1 MQDRAIRMGLLE
13 SCSDWRL
20 TSVGNFPLSGN
31 ISMQENHNVSLDL
44 IADIGGTNARFA
56 LAGANRQPYAEH
68 TLACAGFSG
77 LAAAVASYLQE
88 TGGLRPNRAAIA
100 VATPVTGDWIQ
111 FTNSHWSFSTK
122 AIQQELGLEKILII
136 NDFTALALSLPLL
149 EAEERR
155 TVGGGEAVAK
165 APIAL
170 IGPGTGLGVSGLVW
184 SGEHWIPLQTE
195 GGHVTFSPV
204 DEREWAISRI
214 LQRRFGHVSPERL
227 LSGPGL
233 VNLYM
238 ALAEL
243 EGWPAEA
250 LTPAGITDRALAGA
264 CCHCQEVLEL
274 FCGALG
280 TAAGNLA
287 ITLGARG
294 GVYIGGG
301 IVPRLGEFFDRS
313 AFRSRF
319 EDKGRFGSYLAAI
332 PTWVI
337 TAANPALRGV
347 AAALD

>member
-1 MQDRAIRMGLLE
+1 
-13 SCSDWRL
+13 
-20 TSVGNFPLSGN
+20 
-31 ISMQENHNVSLDL
+31 MQEKFRDIDL
-44 IADIGGTNARFA
+44 VADIGGTNARFA
-56 LAGANRQPYAEH
+56 LVGASRQPYAEQV
-68 TLACAGFSG
+68 LACADFSG
-77 LAAAVASYLQE
+77 LATAAAHYLE
-88 TGGLRPNRAAIA
+88 KVGERYPNRAAIA
-100 VATPVTGDWIQ
+100 VATPITGDWVQ
-111 FTNSHWSFSTK
+111 FTNSHWSFSIEAT
-122 AIQQELGLEKILII
+122 QRTLGLEKLLII
-136 NDFTALALSLPLL
+136 NDFTALAMSLPLL
-149 EAEERR
+149 KPDERR
-155 TVGGGEAVAK
+155 AVGGGEVVAE

-204 DEREWAISRI
+204 DEREWRVGQI
-214 LQRRFGHVSPERL
+214 LHRQFGHVSPERL

-233 VNLYM
+233 INLYN

-250 LTPAGITDRALAGA
+250 LTPADITDRALAGA
-264 CCHCQEVLEL
+264 CRHCWEVLEL

-301 IVPRLGEFFDRS
+301 IAPRLGEFFDQS

-319 EDKGRFGSYLAAI
+319 EDKGRFSDYLTAI

-347 AAALD
+347 VAALA

>member
-1 MQDRAIRMGLLE
+1 
-13 SCSDWRL
+13 
-20 TSVGNFPLSGN
+20 
-31 ISMQENHNVSLDL
+31 MQEPSTGPHDL

-56 LAGANRQPYAEH
+56 RVDAHRRLYAEQ
-68 TLACAGFSG
+68 TLTCADFAG
-77 LAAAVASYLQE
+77 LTAAATAYLQA
-88 TGGLRPNRAAIA
+88 TGGPRPTRAAIA
-100 VATPVTGDWIQ
+100 VATPIAGDWIQ
-111 FTNSHWSFSTK
+111 FTNSHWSFSTE
-122 AIQQELGLEKILII
+122 AARRDLGLEQLLIL
-136 NDFTALALSLPLL
+136 NDFTAMALSLPLL
-149 EAEERR
+149 TLDERR
-155 TVGGGEAVAK
+155 AVGGGQAVAH

-227 LSGPGL
+227 LAGPGW
-233 VNLYM
+233 VDVYI

-243 EGWPAEA
+243 EGWPAED
-250 LTPAGITDRALAGA
+250 LTPAEITRRALAGT
-264 CCHCQEVLEL
+264 CLHCRDVQEL
-274 FCGALG
+274 FCAALG

-301 IVPRLGEFFDRS
+301 IVPRLGDFFDRS
-313 AFRSRF
+313 TFRSRF
-319 EDKGRFGSYLAAI
+319 EAKGRFSTYLAAI

-347 AAALD
+347 AAALT